1 MAAMERIHLPDG
13 LVSDE
18 LRVIM
23 DDQLDMIEQ
32 AINAVSG
39 VVRRR
44 TIPENPREG
53 QIYYLEEDL
62 DAQFAAEGFWVFLN
76 LEWYRM
82 DLTKATD
89 LPGVSAST
97 GVL

>member
-1 MAAMERIHLPDG
+1 MAALERIHLPDG
-13 LVSDE
+13 MVDDE
-18 LRVIM
+18 LRVIL
-23 DDQLDMIEQ
+23 DDQLDMIEK

-44 TIPENPREG
+44 TIPESPREG

-62 DAQFAAEGFWVFLN
+62 DAQFTLEGYWVFMN

-82 DLTKATD
+82 DLTKATE
-89 LPGVSAST
+89 LPPVAALLG
-97 GVL
+97 GL